1 MTEKI
6 DKYKVQAALVR
17 SFFDAFSH
25 GVIESQVEDPKEKT
39 TPQSVKKL
47 MLEHYEHIAPA
58 FFDTMFF
65 PLAAMNYK
73 YEDIAA
79 LACEA
84 QQRGDD
90 MMALVRTACGD
101 EAYYNAMVEEYKRNF
116 SMLLAGRY
124 LSNADHLEGYVRKA
138 EDETEASVD
147 SDRAIELTVRVVMF
161 AYVRGLRQTGED
173 ARSDRSVHLGQVH
186 PLGENA
192 RSDRSVHLRQVHPLG
207 ENARS
212 DRSVHLGQVHP
223 LRGATLFRLML
234 DAMNILL
241 LDEAVDFADEE
252 AADLASLFLKVCKTQ
267 HNFTVMTDEMDRTY
281 SELMKE

>member
-1 MTEKI
+1 M
-6 DKYKVQAALVR
+6 R

-25 GVIESQVEDPKEKT
+25 GVIESQVEDRNEKT

-73 YEDIAA
+73 YEEIAA
-79 LACEA
+79 LAREA

-116 SMLLAGRY
+116 SMLLAGKY

-138 EDETEASVD
+138 EEETEASVD

-161 AYVRGLRQTGED
+161 AYVRGLRQTGES
-173 ARSDRSVHLGQVH
+173 ARFDRS
-186 PLGENA
+186 A
-192 RSDRSVHLRQVHPLG
+192 
-207 ENARS
+207 
-212 DRSVHLGQVHP
+212 HLGQVHP

-241 LDEAVDFADEE
+241 LDEAVDFADAE
-252 AADLASLFLKVCKTQ
+252 ATDLASLFLKVCQTQ
-267 HNFTVMTDEMDRTY
+267 HNFTVMTNEMDRTY

>member
-1 MTEKI
+1 MTKKI

-58 FFDTMFF
+58 FFDIMFF

-79 LACEA
+79 LAREA

-90 MMALVRTACGD
+90 MMALVRTACGN

-138 EDETEASVD
+138 KEETEASVD

-161 AYVRGLRQTGED
+161 AYVRGLSQTGEG
-173 ARSDRSVHLGQVH
+173 ARFDKSVHLGQVH
-186 PLGENA
+186 PLGEDV
-192 RSDRSVHLRQVHPLG
+192 RF
-207 ENARS
+207 

-241 LDEAVDFADEE
+241 LDKAVDFADAE
-252 AADLASLFLKVCKTQ
+252 ASDLASLFLKVCQTQ
-267 HNFTVMTDEMDRTY
+267 HNFTVMTNEMDRTY

>member
-1 MTEKI
+1 M
-6 DKYKVQAALVR
+6 R

-25 GVIESQVEDPKEKT
+25 GVIESQVEDQNEKT

-79 LACEA
+79 LAREA

-90 MMALVRTACGD
+90 MMALVRTACGN

-116 SMLLAGRY
+116 SMLLAGKY

-138 EDETEASVD
+138 KEETEASVD

-161 AYVRGLRQTGED
+161 AYVRGLRQTGES
-173 ARSDRSVHLGQVH
+173 ARF
-186 PLGENA
+186 
-192 RSDRSVHLRQVHPLG
+192 
-207 ENARS
+207 

-241 LDEAVDFADEE
+241 LDEAVDFADAE
-252 AADLASLFLKVCKTQ
+252 AADLASLFLKVCQTQ
-267 HNFTVMTDEMDRTY
+267 HNFTVMTNEMDRTY

>member
-1 MTEKI
+1 M
-6 DKYKVQAALVR
+6 R

-79 LACEA
+79 LAREA

-90 MMALVRTACGD
+90 MMALVRTACGND
-101 EAYYNAMVEEYKRNF
+101 AYYNAMVEEYKRNF

-138 EDETEASVD
+138 EAETEASVD

-173 ARSDRSVHLGQVH
+173 ARSDRS
-186 PLGENA
+186 A
-192 RSDRSVHLRQVHPLG
+192 HLR
-207 ENARS
+207 
-212 DRSVHLGQVHP
+212 QVHP

-241 LDEAVDFADEE
+241 LDEAVDFADAE
-252 AADLASLFLKVCKTQ
+252 AADLASLFLKVCQTQ

>member
-1 MTEKI
+1 MKVN
-6 DKYKVQAALVR
+6 KYKVLATLVR
-17 SFFDAFSH
+17 SFFDAFSSGIIDNTAADKSATPADRH
-25 GVIESQVEDPKEKT
+25 TPKA
-39 TPQSVKKL
+39 VKQM
-47 MLEHYEHIAPA
+47 MLDHYEHIAPV
-58 FFDTMFF
+58 FMDTMFF
-65 PLAAMNYK
+65 PLAAMNYE
-73 YEDIAA
+73 YSDIERVVR
-79 LACEA
+79 EA

-138 EDETEASVD
+138 EAETEASVD

-161 AYVRGLRQTGED
+161 AYVRGLRQTGEG
-173 ARSDRSVHLGQVH
+173 ARF
-186 PLGENA
+186 
-192 RSDRSVHLRQVHPLG
+192 
-207 ENARS
+207 

-241 LDEAVDFADEE
+241 LDEAVDFADAE
-252 AADLASLFLKVCKTQ
+252 AADLASLFLKVCQTQ

>member
-25 GVIESQVEDPKEKT
+25 GVIESQVEDRKEKT

-79 LACEA
+79 LAREA

-90 MMALVRTACGD
+90 MMALVRTACAD
-101 EAYYNAMVEEYKRNF
+101 DAMYEAMVSEYKRNF
-116 SMLLAGRY
+116 GNLLSGRFA
-124 LSNADHLEGYVRKA
+124 SNAEHLEAYTRGGN
-138 EDETEASVD
+138 EDDTIATE
-147 SDRAIELTVRVVMF
+147 RAVELTVRVVMF
-161 AYVRGLRQTGED
+161 AYARGMRQNAKDKVQLRQ
-173 ARSDRSVHLGQVH
+173 
-186 PLGENA
+186 
-192 RSDRSVHLRQVHPLG
+192 
-207 ENARS
+207 
-212 DRSVHLGQVHP
+212 
-223 LRGATLFRLML
+223 ATLFRLML
-234 DAMNILL
+234 DAMNVLL
-241 LDEAVDFADEE
+241 NDEAVSMDSADD
-252 AADLASLFLKVCKTQ
+252 ADLGSLFLKVCHTQ
-267 HNFTVMTDEMDRTY
+267 QMFTAMTDEMDRTY
-281 SELMKE
+281 DELVRREGVEQ

>member
-1 MTEKI
+1 MTKKI

-25 GVIESQVEDPKEKT
+25 GVIESQVEDRKEKT

-79 LACEA
+79 LAREA

-138 EDETEASVD
+138 EAETEASVD

-161 AYVRGLRQTGED
+161 AYVRGLRQTGD
-173 ARSDRSVHLGQVH
+173 GACFDKSAHLGQVH
-186 PLGENA
+186 PQQEDA
-192 RSDRSVHLRQVHPLG
+192 RFDRSAHLR
-207 ENARS
+207 
-212 DRSVHLGQVHP
+212 QVHP

-241 LDEAVDFADEE
+241 LDEAVDFADAE
-252 AADLASLFLKVCKTQ
+252 ATDLASLFLKVCQTQ
-267 HNFTVMTDEMDRTY
+267 HNFTVMTNEMDRTY

>member
-1 MTEKI
+1 M
-6 DKYKVQAALVR
+6 VR

-25 GVIESQVEDPKEKT
+25 GVIESQVEDRKEKT

-79 LACEA
+79 LARKA

-116 SMLLAGRY
+116 SMLLAGKY

-138 EDETEASVD
+138 KEETEASVD

-161 AYVRGLRQTGED
+161 AYVRGLRQTREG
-173 ARSDRSVHLGQVH
+173 ARF
-186 PLGENA
+186 
-192 RSDRSVHLRQVHPLG
+192 
-207 ENARS
+207 

-223 LRGATLFRLML
+223 LRGATLYRLML

-241 LDEAVDFADEE
+241 LDEAVDFADAE
-252 AADLASLFLKVCKTQ
+252 ASDLASLFLKVCHTQ
-267 HNFTVMTDEMDRTY
+267 HNFTVMTNEMDRTY

>member
-1 MTEKI
+1 M
-6 DKYKVQAALVR
+6 R

-25 GVIESQVEDPKEKT
+25 GVIESQVEDRNEKT

-58 FFDTMFF
+58 FFDIMFF

-73 YEDIAA
+73 YEEIAA
-79 LACEA
+79 LAREA

-90 MMALVRTACGD
+90 MMALVRTACGN

-116 SMLLAGRY
+116 SMLLAGKY

-138 EDETEASVD
+138 KEETEASVD

-161 AYVRGLRQTGED
+161 AYVRGLRQTGES
-173 ARSDRSVHLGQVH
+173 ARFDRSVHLGQVH
-186 PLGENA
+186 PLGEGA
-192 RSDRSVHLRQVHPLG
+192 CSDRSVHLR
-207 ENARS
+207 
-212 DRSVHLGQVHP
+212 QVHP

-241 LDEAVDFADEE
+241 LDEAVDFADAE
-252 AADLASLFLKVCKTQ
+252 AADLASLFLKVCQTQ
-267 HNFTVMTDEMDRTY
+267 HNFTVMTNEMDRTY

>member
-1 MTEKI
+1 M
-6 DKYKVQAALVR
+6 R

-25 GVIESQVEDPKEKT
+25 GVIESQVEDRKEKT

-58 FFDTMFF
+58 FFDIMFF

-73 YEDIAA
+73 YEEIAA
-79 LACEA
+79 LAREA

-90 MMALVRTACGD
+90 MMALVRTACGN

-138 EDETEASVD
+138 KEETEASVD

-161 AYVRGLRQTGED
+161 AYVRGLRQTGEG
-173 ARSDRSVHLGQVH
+173 ARFDRSAHLGQVH
-186 PLGENA
+186 PLGEGA
-192 RSDRSVHLRQVHPLG
+192 RFDRSVHLR
-207 ENARS
+207 
-212 DRSVHLGQVHP
+212 QVHP

-241 LDEAVDFADEE
+241 LDEAVDFADAE
-252 AADLASLFLKVCKTQ
+252 AADLASLFLTVCQTQ
-267 HNFTVMTDEMDRTY
+267 HNFTVMTNEMDRTY
-281 SELMKE
+281 SELMNE

>member
-1 MTEKI
+1 M
-6 DKYKVQAALVR
+6 R

-25 GVIESQVEDPKEKT
+25 GVIESQVEDRKEKT

-58 FFDTMFF
+58 FFDIMFF

-79 LACEA
+79 LAREA

-116 SMLLAGRY
+116 SMLLAGKY

-138 EDETEASVD
+138 KEETETSVD

-161 AYVRGLRQTGED
+161 AYVRGLSQTGEG
-173 ARSDRSVHLGQVH
+173 ARFDRS
-186 PLGENA
+186 A
-192 RSDRSVHLRQVHPLG
+192 HLR
-207 ENARS
+207 
-212 DRSVHLGQVHP
+212 QVHP

-241 LDEAVDFADEE
+241 LDEAVDFADAE
-252 AADLASLFLKVCKTQ
+252 AADLASLFLKVCQTQ
-267 HNFTVMTDEMDRTY
+267 HNFTVMTNEMDRTY

>member
-39 TPQSVKKL
+39 TSQSVKKL

-79 LACEA
+79 LAREA

-161 AYVRGLRQTGED
+161 AYVRGLRQTGES
-173 ARSDRSVHLGQVH
+173 ARFDRSVHLGQVH
-186 PLGENA
+186 PLGE
-192 RSDRSVHLRQVHPLG
+192 G
-207 ENARS
+207 ARS

-241 LDEAVDFADEE
+241 LDEAVDFADAE
-252 AADLASLFLKVCKTQ
+252 AADLASLFLKVCQTQ

>member
-1 MTEKI
+1 M
-6 DKYKVQAALVR
+6 R

-25 GVIESQVEDPKEKT
+25 GVIESQVEDRKEKT

-58 FFDTMFF
+58 FFDIMFF

-79 LACEA
+79 LAREA

-116 SMLLAGRY
+116 SMLLAGKY

-138 EDETEASVD
+138 EKEMEASVD

-161 AYVRGLRQTGED
+161 AYVRGLRQTGEG
-173 ARSDRSVHLGQVH
+173 ARFDRS
-186 PLGENA
+186 A
-192 RSDRSVHLRQVHPLG
+192 HLR
-207 ENARS
+207 
-212 DRSVHLGQVHP
+212 QVHP

-241 LDEAVDFADEE
+241 LDEAVDFADAE
-252 AADLASLFLKVCKTQ
+252 AADLASLFLKVCQTQ

>member
-58 FFDTMFF
+58 FFDIMFF

-79 LACEA
+79 LAREA

-138 EDETEASVD
+138 EEETEASVD

-186 PLGENA
+186 PLGESA
-192 RSDRSVHLRQVHPLG
+192 RF
-207 ENARS
+207 

-241 LDEAVDFADEE
+241 LDEAVDFADAE
-252 AADLASLFLKVCKTQ
+252 AADLASLFLKVCQTQ

>member
-1 MTEKI
+1 M
-6 DKYKVQAALVR
+6 R

-25 GVIESQVEDPKEKT
+25 GVIESQVEDRNEKT

-58 FFDTMFF
+58 FFDIMFF

-73 YEDIAA
+73 YEEIAA
-79 LACEA
+79 LAREA

-90 MMALVRTACGD
+90 MMALVRTACGN

-116 SMLLAGRY
+116 SMLLAGKY

-138 EDETEASVD
+138 KEETEASVD

-173 ARSDRSVHLGQVH
+173 ARFDRSVHLGQVH
-186 PLGENA
+186 PLGEGA
-192 RSDRSVHLRQVHPLG
+192 CSDRSVHLR
-207 ENARS
+207 
-212 DRSVHLGQVHP
+212 QVHP

-241 LDEAVDFADEE
+241 LDEAVDFADAE
-252 AADLASLFLKVCKTQ
+252 AADLASLFLKVCQTQ
-267 HNFTVMTDEMDRTY
+267 HNFTVMTNEMDRTY

>member
-1 MTEKI
+1 M
-6 DKYKVQAALVR
+6 R

-25 GVIESQVEDPKEKT
+25 GVIESQVEDRNEKT

-73 YEDIAA
+73 YEEIAA
-79 LACEA
+79 LAREA

-138 EDETEASVD
+138 EAETEASVD

-173 ARSDRSVHLGQVH
+173 ARFDRSAHLGQVH
-186 PLGENA
+186 T
-192 RSDRSVHLRQVHPLG
+192 
-207 ENARS
+207 
-212 DRSVHLGQVHP
+212 

-241 LDEAVDFADEE
+241 LDEAVDFADAE
-252 AADLASLFLKVCKTQ
+252 AADLASLFLKVCQTQ
-267 HNFTVMTDEMDRTY
+267 HNFTVMTNEMDRTY

>member
-1 MTEKI
+1 M
-6 DKYKVQAALVR
+6 R

-79 LACEA
+79 LAREA

-186 PLGENA
+186 PL
-192 RSDRSVHLRQVHPLG
+192 
-207 ENARS
+207 
-212 DRSVHLGQVHP
+212 
-223 LRGATLFRLML
+223 RGATLFRLML

-241 LDEAVDFADEE
+241 LDEAVDFADAE
-252 AADLASLFLKVCKTQ
+252 AADLASLFLKVCQTQ

>member
-6 DKYKVQAALVR
+6 DKYKVLAALVR

-79 LACEA
+79 LAREA

-138 EDETEASVD
+138 EEETEASVD

-161 AYVRGLRQTGED
+161 AYVRGLRQTKKEGK
-173 ARSDRSVHLGQVH
+173 Q
-186 PLGENA
+186 PN
-192 RSDRSVHLRQVHPLG
+192 Q
-207 ENARS
+207 
-212 DRSVHLGQVHP
+212 
-223 LRGATLFRLML
+223 ATLFRLML

-241 LDEAVDFADEE
+241 LDEAVDFADAE
-252 AADLASLFLKVCKTQ
+252 AADLASLFLKVCQTQ

>member
-1 MTEKI
+1 M
-6 DKYKVQAALVR
+6 R

-25 GVIESQVEDPKEKT
+25 GVIESQVEDRNEKT

-79 LACEA
+79 LAREA

-116 SMLLAGRY
+116 SMLLAGKY

-138 EDETEASVD
+138 KEETEASVD

-161 AYVRGLRQTGED
+161 AYVRGLRQTGES
-173 ARSDRSVHLGQVH
+173 ARFDK
-186 PLGENA
+186 
-192 RSDRSVHLRQVHPLG
+192 
-207 ENARS
+207 
-212 DRSVHLGQVHP
+212 SVHLGQVHP

-234 DAMNILL
+234 DAMNIML
-241 LDEAVDFADEE
+241 LDEAVDFADAE
-252 AADLASLFLKVCKTQ
+252 AADLASLFLKVCQTQ
-267 HNFTVMTDEMDRTY
+267 HNFTVMTNEMDRTY

>member
-79 LACEA
+79 LAREA

-90 MMALVRTACGD
+90 MMALVRTACGN

-161 AYVRGLRQTGED
+161 AYVRGLRQTKKEGK
-173 ARSDRSVHLGQVH
+173 Q
-186 PLGENA
+186 PN
-192 RSDRSVHLRQVHPLG
+192 Q
-207 ENARS
+207 
-212 DRSVHLGQVHP
+212 
-223 LRGATLFRLML
+223 ATLFRLML

-241 LDEAVDFADEE
+241 LDEAVDFADAE
-252 AADLASLFLKVCKTQ
+252 AADLASLFLKVCQTQ

>member
-1 MTEKI
+1 M
-6 DKYKVQAALVR
+6 R

-79 LACEA
+79 LAREA

-138 EDETEASVD
+138 EKETEASVD

-161 AYVRGLRQTGED
+161 AYVRGLRQTGEG
-173 ARSDRSVHLGQVH
+173 ARFDRS
-186 PLGENA
+186 A
-192 RSDRSVHLRQVHPLG
+192 HLR
-207 ENARS
+207 
-212 DRSVHLGQVHP
+212 QVHP

-241 LDEAVDFADEE
+241 LDEAVDFADAE
-252 AADLASLFLKVCKTQ
+252 AADLASLFLKVCQTQ

>member
-25 GVIESQVEDPKEKT
+25 GVIDSQVEDPKEKT

-79 LACEA
+79 LAREA

-138 EDETEASVD
+138 EDETEALVD

-173 ARSDRSVHLGQVH
+173 ARSDRSVHLRQVH
-186 PLGENA
+186 PLGKDA
-192 RSDRSVHLRQVHPLG
+192 RSDRSVHLK
-207 ENARS
+207 
-212 DRSVHLGQVHP
+212 QVHP

-241 LDEAVDFADEE
+241 LDEAVDFADAE
-252 AADLASLFLKVCKTQ
+252 AADLASLFLKVCQTQ

>member
-79 LACEA
+79 LAREA

-161 AYVRGLRQTGED
+161 AYVRGLRQTGES
-173 ARSDRSVHLGQVH
+173 ARFDRSVHLGQVH
-186 PLGENA
+186 PLGEDA
-192 RSDRSVHLRQVHPLG
+192 RSDRSVHLR
-207 ENARS
+207 
-212 DRSVHLGQVHP
+212 QVHP

-234 DAMNILL
+234 DAMNVLL
-241 LDEAVDFADEE
+241 LDEAVDFADAE
-252 AADLASLFLKVCKTQ
+252 AADLASLFLKACQTQ

>member
-1 MTEKI
+1 M
-6 DKYKVQAALVR
+6 R

-25 GVIESQVEDPKEKT
+25 GVIDSQVEDPKEKT

-79 LACEA
+79 LAREA

-138 EDETEASVD
+138 EDETEALVD

-173 ARSDRSVHLGQVH
+173 ARSDRSVHLRQVH
-186 PLGENA
+186 PLGKDA
-192 RSDRSVHLRQVHPLG
+192 RSDRSVHLK
-207 ENARS
+207 
-212 DRSVHLGQVHP
+212 QVHP

-241 LDEAVDFADEE
+241 LDEAVDFADAE
-252 AADLASLFLKVCKTQ
+252 AADLASLFLKVCQTQ

>member
-25 GVIESQVEDPKEKT
+25 GVIESQVEDRKEKT

-58 FFDTMFF
+58 FFDIMFF

-79 LACEA
+79 LAREA
-84 QQRGDD
+84 HQRGDD

-116 SMLLAGRY
+116 SMLLAGKY

-138 EDETEASVD
+138 KEETEASVD

-161 AYVRGLRQTGED
+161 AYVRGLRQTGES
-173 ARSDRSVHLGQVH
+173 ARFDRSVHLGQVH
-186 PLGENA
+186 PQQEDA
-192 RSDRSVHLRQVHPLG
+192 RFDRS
-207 ENARS
+207 A
-212 DRSVHLGQVHP
+212 HLGQVHP

-234 DAMNILL
+234 NAMNILL
-241 LDEAVDFADEE
+241 LDKAVDFADAE
-252 AADLASLFLKVCKTQ
+252 AADLASLFLKVCQTQ
-267 HNFTVMTDEMDRTY
+267 HNFTVMTNEMDRTY

>member
-1 MTEKI
+1 M
-6 DKYKVQAALVR
+6 R

-25 GVIESQVEDPKEKT
+25 GVIESQVEDQNEKT

-79 LACEA
+79 LAREA

-90 MMALVRTACGD
+90 MMALVRTACGN

-116 SMLLAGRY
+116 SLLRAGKY

-138 EDETEASVD
+138 KEETEASVD

-161 AYVRGLRQTGED
+161 AYVRGLRQTGES
-173 ARSDRSVHLGQVH
+173 ARFDRSVHLGQVH
-186 PLGENA
+186 PLGEGA
-192 RSDRSVHLRQVHPLG
+192 CSDRSVHLRQVHP
-207 ENARS
+207 
-212 DRSVHLGQVHP
+212 Q
-223 LRGATLFRLML
+223 RGATLFRLML

-241 LDEAVDFADEE
+241 LDEAVDFADAG
-252 AADLASLFLKVCKTQ
+252 AADLASLFLKVCQTQ
-267 HNFTVMTDEMDRTY
+267 HNFTVMTNEMDRTY

>member
-73 YEDIAA
+73 YEDIAV
-79 LACEA
+79 LAREA

-101 EAYYNAMVEEYKRNF
+101 EVYYNAMVEEYKRNF
-116 SMLLAGRY
+116 SMLLAGKY

-138 EDETEASVD
+138 KEETEASVD

-161 AYVRGLRQTGED
+161 AYVRGLRQTGES
-173 ARSDRSVHLGQVH
+173 ARFDKSVHLGQVH
-186 PLGENA
+186 PLGESA
-192 RSDRSVHLRQVHPLG
+192 RFDK
-207 ENARS
+207 
-212 DRSVHLGQVHP
+212 SVHLGQVHP
-223 LRGATLFRLML
+223 LRGATLYRLML

-241 LDEAVDFADEE
+241 LDEAVDFADAE
-252 AADLASLFLKVCKTQ
+252 AADLASLFLKVCQTQ

>member
-1 MTEKI
+1 M
-6 DKYKVQAALVR
+6 R

-25 GVIESQVEDPKEKT
+25 GVIESQVEDRKEKT

-79 LACEA
+79 LAREA

-116 SMLLAGRY
+116 SMLLAGKY

-138 EDETEASVD
+138 KEETEASVD

-161 AYVRGLRQTGED
+161 AYVRGLRQTGES
-173 ARSDRSVHLGQVH
+173 ARFDRSAHLGQVH
-186 PLGENA
+186 
-192 RSDRSVHLRQVHPLG
+192 S
-207 ENARS
+207 
-212 DRSVHLGQVHP
+212 

-234 DAMNILL
+234 DAMNVLL
-241 LDEAVDFADEE
+241 LDEAVDFADAE
-252 AADLASLFLKVCKTQ
+252 AADLASLFLKVCQTQ
-267 HNFTVMTDEMDRTY
+267 HNFTVMTNEMDRTY

>member
-1 MTEKI
+1 M
-6 DKYKVQAALVR
+6 R

-25 GVIESQVEDPKEKT
+25 GVIESQVEDRNEKT

-79 LACEA
+79 LAREA

-116 SMLLAGRY
+116 SMLLAGKY

-138 EDETEASVD
+138 KEETEASVD

-161 AYVRGLRQTGED
+161 AYVRGLRQTGEG
-173 ARSDRSVHLGQVH
+173 ARFDRS
-186 PLGENA
+186 A
-192 RSDRSVHLRQVHPLG
+192 
-207 ENARS
+207 
-212 DRSVHLGQVHP
+212 HLGQVHP

-234 DAMNILL
+234 DAMNIML
-241 LDEAVDFADEE
+241 LDEAVDFADAE
-252 AADLASLFLKVCKTQ
+252 ASDLASLFLKVCQTQ

>member
-1 MTEKI
+1 M
-6 DKYKVQAALVR
+6 VR

-25 GVIESQVEDPKEKT
+25 GVIESQVEDRNEKT

-58 FFDTMFF
+58 FFDIMFF

-73 YEDIAA
+73 YEEIAA
-79 LACEA
+79 LAREA

-90 MMALVRTACGD
+90 MMALVRTACGN

-116 SMLLAGRY
+116 SMLLAGKY

-138 EDETEASVD
+138 KEETEASVD

-186 PLGENA
+186 PLGEGA
-192 RSDRSVHLRQVHPLG
+192 RF
-207 ENARS
+207 

-241 LDEAVDFADEE
+241 LDEAVDFADAE
-252 AADLASLFLKVCKTQ
+252 AADLASLFLKVCQTQ
-267 HNFTVMTDEMDRTY
+267 HNFTVMTNEMDRTY

>member
-1 MTEKI
+1 M
-6 DKYKVQAALVR
+6 R

-25 GVIESQVEDPKEKT
+25 GVIDSQVEDPKEKT

-79 LACEA
+79 LAREA

-90 MMALVRTACGD
+90 MMALVRTACGN

-186 PLGENA
+186 PL
-192 RSDRSVHLRQVHPLG
+192 
-207 ENARS
+207 
-212 DRSVHLGQVHP
+212 
-223 LRGATLFRLML
+223 RGATLFRLML

-241 LDEAVDFADEE
+241 LDEAVDFADAE
-252 AADLASLFLKVCKTQ
+252 AADLASLFLKVCQTQ

>member
-1 MTEKI
+1 M
-6 DKYKVQAALVR
+6 R

-79 LACEA
+79 LAREA

-161 AYVRGLRQTGED
+161 AYVRGLRQTGES
-173 ARSDRSVHLGQVH
+173 ARFDRSVHLGQVH
-186 PLGENA
+186 PLGEDA
-192 RSDRSVHLRQVHPLG
+192 RSDRSVHLRQVQP
-207 ENARS
+207 N
-212 DRSVHLGQVHP
+212 Q
-223 LRGATLFRLML
+223 ATLFRLML

-241 LDEAVDFADEE
+241 LDEAVDFADAE
-252 AADLASLFLKVCKTQ
+252 AADLASLFLKVCQTQ

>member
-1 MTEKI
+1 M
-6 DKYKVQAALVR
+6 VR

-25 GVIESQVEDPKEKT
+25 GVIESQVEDRKEKT

-79 LACEA
+79 LAREA

-116 SMLLAGRY
+116 SMLLAGKY

-138 EDETEASVD
+138 KEETEASVD

-161 AYVRGLRQTGED
+161 AYVRGLSQTGEG
-173 ARSDRSVHLGQVH
+173 ARFDRS
-186 PLGENA
+186 A
-192 RSDRSVHLRQVHPLG
+192 
-207 ENARS
+207 
-212 DRSVHLGQVHP
+212 HLGQVHP

-241 LDEAVDFADEE
+241 LDKAVDFADAE
-252 AADLASLFLKVCKTQ
+252 AADLASLFLKVCQTQ

>member
-1 MTEKI
+1 MAEKI

-25 GVIESQVEDPKEKT
+25 GVIESQVEDRNEKT

-79 LACEA
+79 LAREA

-161 AYVRGLRQTGED
+161 AYVRGLRQTKKEGK
-173 ARSDRSVHLGQVH
+173 Q
-186 PLGENA
+186 PN
-192 RSDRSVHLRQVHPLG
+192 Q
-207 ENARS
+207 
-212 DRSVHLGQVHP
+212 
-223 LRGATLFRLML
+223 ATLFRLML

-241 LDEAVDFADEE
+241 LDEAVDFADAE
-252 AADLASLFLKVCKTQ
+252 AADLASLFLKVCQTQ

>member
-1 MTEKI
+1 M
-6 DKYKVQAALVR
+6 R

-25 GVIESQVEDPKEKT
+25 GVIESQVEDRKEKT

-79 LACEA
+79 LAREA

-116 SMLLAGRY
+116 SMLLAGKY

-138 EDETEASVD
+138 KEEMEASVD

-161 AYVRGLRQTGED
+161 AYVRGLSQTGEG
-173 ARSDRSVHLGQVH
+173 ARFDRS
-186 PLGENA
+186 A
-192 RSDRSVHLRQVHPLG
+192 
-207 ENARS
+207 
-212 DRSVHLGQVHP
+212 HLGQVHP

-241 LDEAVDFADEE
+241 LDKAVDFADAE
-252 AADLASLFLKVCKTQ
+252 AADLASLFLKVCQTQ
-267 HNFTVMTDEMDRTY
+267 HNFTVMTNEMDRTY

>member
-1 MTEKI
+1 M
-6 DKYKVQAALVR
+6 R

-79 LACEA
+79 LAREA

-173 ARSDRSVHLGQVH
+173 ARFDKSVHLGQVH
-186 PLGENA
+186 PLGEDA
-192 RSDRSVHLRQVHPLG
+192 RSDRSVHLRQVQP
-207 ENARS
+207 N
-212 DRSVHLGQVHP
+212 Q
-223 LRGATLFRLML
+223 ATLFRLML

-241 LDEAVDFADEE
+241 LDEAVDFADAE
-252 AADLASLFLKVCKTQ
+252 AADLASLFLKVCQTQ

>member
-1 MTEKI
+1 M
-6 DKYKVQAALVR
+6 R

-25 GVIESQVEDPKEKT
+25 GVIESQVEDRKEKT

-58 FFDTMFF
+58 FFDIMFF

-73 YEDIAA
+73 YEEIAA
-79 LACEA
+79 LAREA

-116 SMLLAGRY
+116 SMLLAGKY

-138 EDETEASVD
+138 KEETEASVD

-161 AYVRGLRQTGED
+161 AYVRGLRQTGES
-173 ARSDRSVHLGQVH
+173 ARFDK
-186 PLGENA
+186 
-192 RSDRSVHLRQVHPLG
+192 
-207 ENARS
+207 
-212 DRSVHLGQVHP
+212 SVHLGQVHP

-241 LDEAVDFADEE
+241 LDEAVDFADAE
-252 AADLASLFLKVCKTQ
+252 AADLASLFLKVCQTQ

>member
-1 MTEKI
+1 M
-6 DKYKVQAALVR
+6 R

-25 GVIESQVEDPKEKT
+25 GVIESQVEDRKEKT

-65 PLAAMNYK
+65 PLAAMNYR
-73 YEDIAA
+73 YEEIAA
-79 LACEA
+79 LAREA

-90 MMALVRTACGD
+90 MMALVRTACGN

-116 SMLLAGRY
+116 SMLLAGKY

-138 EDETEASVD
+138 KEETEVSVD

-173 ARSDRSVHLGQVH
+173 ARFDRSAHLGQVH
-186 PLGENA
+186 PLGEGA
-192 RSDRSVHLRQVHPLG
+192 CFDRSVHLR
-207 ENARS
+207 
-212 DRSVHLGQVHP
+212 QVHP

-241 LDEAVDFADEE
+241 LDEAVDFADVE
-252 AADLASLFLKVCKTQ
+252 AADLASLFLKVCQTQ
-267 HNFTVMTDEMDRTY
+267 HNFTVMTNEMDRTY

>member
-1 MTEKI
+1 M
-6 DKYKVQAALVR
+6 R

-79 LACEA
+79 LAREA

-138 EDETEASVD
+138 EEETEASVD

-161 AYVRGLRQTGED
+161 AYVRGLRQTGES
-173 ARSDRSVHLGQVH
+173 ARF
-186 PLGENA
+186 
-192 RSDRSVHLRQVHPLG
+192 
-207 ENARS
+207 

-241 LDEAVDFADEE
+241 LDEAVDFADAE
-252 AADLASLFLKVCKTQ
+252 AADLASLFLKVCQTQ